1 MGQSQ
6 ISKVHKPAPP
16 VDFFS
21 VYGKNPVKNRTDKN
35 STSAALSGF
44 AGAIDDVPLPDGI
57 SLRSEEEHVIW
68 NQFTRARAREDWRDM
83 NLIIILILIFS
94 KAFA

>member
-1 MGQSQ
+1 M
-6 ISKVHKPAPP
+6 
-16 VDFFS
+16 
-21 VYGKNPVKNRTDKN
+21 KNRTDKN

-68 NQFTRARAREDWRDM
+68 NQFTRARAREDWRDV
-83 NLIIILILIFS
+83 NLFIIVIMVFS
-94 KAFA
+94 KTRAKARLKN